1 MADSYR
7 KHNILGFTTAESEKE
22 DKQIANRKLRRKA
35 NQVSGQ
41 AKFSE
46 DGDDVSYPDMKEV
59 ADNWCFA
66 KDGKQIVSDSD
77 ITNTDFFNGKYKYVK
92 GKPKLCK

>member
-1 MADSYR
+1 MAKSYK

-41 AKFSE
+41 AKLSE
-46 DGDDVSYPDMKEV
+46 DGNDVDYPDMKEV
-59 ADNWCFA
+59 ADNWGFA

-77 ITNTDFFNGKYKYVK
+77 ITDSGFFDGKYKYVK